1 MLEKTKGKRRRGQQR
16 MRQLDGTT
24 DSTDRNLRNLRET
37 VKAREGAVHGVT
49 RSQTQ
54 LSDWKTTTT
63 KT

>member
-16 MRQLDGTT
+16 MRRLDGTT

-37 VKAREGAVHGVT
+37 VKVREGAVHGVT

-54 LSDWKTTTT
+54 LSDWKTTT